1 MGMMSGR
8 RWSEDLCSP
17 DKGLAGEVVMD
28 SYRFISKLGAFSI
41 ALDHEAAPSTCAYF
55 ARKFC
60 EPQFVDASIFRIVTE
75 ANSSLRA
82 SVPIEVIQLGVGHD
96 EDKPLDQIEHESTD
110 KTGLKH
116 RQWTVSAARYGKG
129 EVYPSCFI
137 CMRHEP
143 ELDHGGRRHPDGAG
157 FAAFGRVTSGF
168 ETLKRIFERA
178 ESSDYLSETIPLTVV
193 RNWKDNQA

>member
-1 MGMMSGR
+1 MESF
-8 RWSEDLCSP
+8 
-17 DKGLAGEVVMD
+17 
-28 SYRFISKLGAFSI
+28 RFISKLGSFSI

-75 ANSSLRA
+75 ANSSLHA
-82 SVPIEVIQLGVGHD
+82 SVPIEVIQLGLDHD
-96 EDKPLDQIEHESTD
+96 EEPLDQIEHESTN
-110 KTGLKH
+110 KTGLRH
-116 RQWTVSAARYGKG
+116 RQWAVSAARYGKG

-137 CMRHEP
+137 CMRDEP
-143 ELDHGGRRHPDGAG
+143 ELDHGGKRHPDGAG

-168 ETLKRIFERA
+168 ETLERIFERA